1 MSIKLTLEEQLQ
13 NNLQGNLNKKFGMT
27 LPVPFVENIIIDA
40 AGENITVKA
49 ALYFNMDD
57 FGDLNFDDFTE
68 SLENVNFYAMMAF
81 NREYTE
87 TSGSEMTSE
96 NTLTELIDGDRDVM
110 STLNTVWMYKDENG
124 RTVGAYYPGFDQST
138 TTSLST
144 AHPNIYGFDPIS
156 MWEFVDT
163 YYNTEGIPIKK
174 LVSEV
179 NIPVETFTVLKG
191 GTYNDANFLRYIERS
206 SPYNSDRDIIND
218 VGIVTFST
226 PIEVGTDADIASFD
240 DTLFEEILLL
250 NIVSATNPMLEFYS
264 SLTSDLN
271 YYTFFKDGS
280 LIHPNQ
286 NVYVLPNGEI
296 VENPILGL
304 DLLYHYSDRI
314 AIPDLIKYFKPLAG
328 TSELDAPL
336 QTMMDS
342 LLTILETN
350 GFAPDLLVKIN
361 TFLQSFSDKSSATS
375 IGQFYGRVLERLTKA
390 NTAVLSGPVCA
401 RQVVNNPTVIDLRG
415 TSQDTTYIAYD
426 PTNDPIIST
435 DYLYQNALYM
445 NREYGTWGADDAE
458 YLLDEGS
465 IFFNYETL
473 LKEKSNIAKY
483 FNVQKLENLFGS
495 EALTRH
501 FYIDDVEMATASED
515 YGVYWSAKIR
525 AGFSGWPAD
534 PNIPSVENMYVT
546 TENMTARPTE
556 YVTDSSLFKP
566 CLYLRNFNL
575 MNFLEDEGL
584 NGANNGRFYKL
595 MCFQFRHF
603 IKDYSELDY
612 TTEFYYNFKITLR
625 DSSNSLYIELY
636 NLVAEIRQLLQEYYD
651 LASEACSYNETDD
664 FFNQFFIKGVQN
676 YYSDA
681 GEDAPWV
688 KAAFMYT
695 YMQDLWENLY
705 DGVVADILIQSKVL
719 SAQVSPEGGT
729 LEALT
734 TLLENYDDLVKK
746 LFTVDVD
753 DTDVVRGSIYA
764 QSDTYEEKT
773 VEVDITDFPDSYEGD
788 WSGTYVSDTTDDEEE
803 EEEDSD
809 YSKEGD
815 TVKFLIF
822 YDWDNDNEFGNES
835 DAANWWA
842 GDADDSQFKDDIKN
856 TDFYA
861 QLLND
866 LEEFWDNNRGI
877 EDEIEEKVYP
887 RSSWTGD
894 VDGWGSYSYA
904 KVQMKVV
911 RTTAQGIG
919 WGKIRLKLY
928 LK

>member
-27 LPVPFVENIIIDA
+27 LPVPFIENIIIDA

-57 FGDLNFDDFTE
+57 FGDLNFDEFKE
-68 SLENVNFYAMMAF
+68 SLEDVNFYAMMAF

-110 STLNTVWMYKDENG
+110 STLSVYWRYKDEND
-124 RTVGAYYPGFDQST
+124 RFVFAYYPGFDENT
-138 TTSLST
+138 TTSLAT
-144 AHPNIYGFDPIS
+144 THPNIYGFDPIS

-163 YYNTEGIPIKK
+163 YYNTAGIPIKK

-179 NIPVETFTVLKG
+179 NIPVETFATAQG
-191 GTYNDANFLRYIERS
+191 GTYNNGNFLNYIEMS
-206 SPYNSDRDIIND
+206 SPYNSERDIIND
-218 VGIVTFST
+218 VGIATFST
-226 PIEVGTDADIASFD
+226 TLEVGTDADITSFD
-240 DTLFEEILLL
+240 DTLFDDILLL
-250 NIVSATNPMLEFYS
+250 NTVSPINPMLEFYS

-271 YYTFFKDGS
+271 CYTFFKDGS

-415 TSQDTTYIAYD
+415 TSQDTTYNAPSTEFMD
-426 PTNDPIIST
+426 T

-445 NREYGTWGADDAE
+445 NREYGTWGPDDAE
-458 YLLDEGS
+458 HLLDEGS

-473 LKEKSNIAKY
+473 LKEKSNIAQY

-495 EALTRH
+495 EALARH
-501 FYIDDVEMATASED
+501 FYIDDVEMSPHSD
-515 YGVYWSAKIR
+515 LNDWQMSAKIR
-525 AGFSGWPAD
+525 SGFSGWPAD

-546 TENMTARPTE
+546 TETATTQTIE

-575 MNFLEDEGL
+575 MNFIEDEGL

-603 IKDYSELDY
+603 IKNYSDLAY

-734 TLLENYDDLVKK
+734 TLLENYDDLFEK

-753 DTDVVRGSIYA
+753 DTAVVRASIYD
-764 QSDTYEEKT
+764 QSDTYEEKI

-803 EEEDSD
+803 EESD

-815 TVKFLIF
+815 TVKFAIF
-822 YDWDNDNEFGNES
+822 YGWDNDEEFEEDS

-842 GDADDSQFKDDIKN
+842 GGADDTQFKDDIKN
-856 TDFYA
+856 TQFYA

-866 LEEFWDNNRGI
+866 LEEFWDNNRKV
-877 EDEIEEKVYP
+877 EDETVEKEYA
-887 RSSWTGD
+887 RSLWAGD
-894 VDGWGSYSYA
+894 VDSWGSYSYA

-911 RTTAQGIG
+911 RTTAQGLG